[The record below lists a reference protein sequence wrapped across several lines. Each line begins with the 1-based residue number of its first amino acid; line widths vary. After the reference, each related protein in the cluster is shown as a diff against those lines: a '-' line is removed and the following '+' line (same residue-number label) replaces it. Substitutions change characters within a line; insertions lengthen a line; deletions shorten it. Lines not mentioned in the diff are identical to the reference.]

1 MKKTV
6 FLISVIAV
14 LLVSVNS
21 CKQCNTSQP
30 TVDAAD
36 SSKIPSLDAIN
47 AEIAKDSLN
56 PFLYYKRAQIY
67 DANGEYKSAVTDM
80 FLALSIDS
88 LRPEFYLYTA
98 DLFKKTG
105 ELNKGIALMDVAIS
119 TDSANTQYYVKA
131 SELAYID
138 TTVQGHYIMALNYLN
153 AATVRDPQNADI
165 YFFKGMVF
173 RESGDTTKA
182 ISSFKTATELNP
194 QYYNA
199 YVQLGLLARAKKDK
213 NAEQYFDNAIK
224 VSEKPE
230 DALYAKADIAKEE
243 GIALYDAG
251 KYEQAEAA
259 LQEAIANFKKVVEV
273 NHRNIE
279 AYMGI
284 ARSYYQMDSLQQAY
298 DYYGLAAKLEPT
310 YAGAY
315 FSKGLVAE
323 EMGRTKEAV
332 QLYQNCLNID
342 PEFKRAEEHL
352 KKLQATQ

>member
-1 MKKTV
+1 MMKMV
-6 FLISVIAV
+6 FLLSILVAIVGSVG
-14 LLVSVNS
+14 S
-21 CKQCNTSQP
+21 CKQCNTSKP
-30 TVDAAD
+30 VVEVAD
-36 SSKIPSLDAIN
+36 SSQIPAIDAIS

-80 FLALSIDS
+80 FLALSLDS
-88 LRPEFYLYTA
+88 LRPEFYIYAA

-105 ELNKGIALMDVAIS
+105 ELNRGIALMDLAIS

-138 TTVQGHYIMALNYLN
+138 TSVQGNYIMALNYLN
-153 AATVRDPQNADI
+153 AATVKDPQNADI
-165 YFFKGMVF
+165 YFYKGMVF
-173 RESGDTTKA
+173 RDMGDTA
-182 ISSFKTATELNP
+182 RSVSSFKTATELNP

-199 YVQLGLLARAKKDK
+199 YVQLGLLARAKNDK
-213 NAEQYFDNAIK
+213 NAQQYFDNAIR
-224 VSEKPE
+224 VSDKPE
-230 DALYAKADIAKEE
+230 DALYAKANILKEE

-251 KYEQAEAA
+251 KYERAEAV
-259 LQEAIANFKKVVEV
+259 LSEAVATFKKVVEV

-284 ARSYYQMDSLQQAY
+284 GRSYYQMDSLEQAY
-298 DYYGLAAKLEPT
+298 NYYGLAAELSPT

-323 EMGRTKEAV
+323 EMGRTKEAI

-342 PEFKRAEEHL
+342 PQFTRAEDHL
-352 KKLQATQ
+352 KKLQAKP